1 VPNKHKLLSG
11 APDSSHQE
19 DELENEKCLRSSFR
33 YRRRRRGHIGLRVE
47 PFTGRYTFPDASAA
61 FIDAIAYSMAAF
73 HHWRDH
79 E

>member
-1 VPNKHKLLSG
+1 LPSG

-19 DELENEKCLRSSFR
+19 DELENEKCFRSSFR
-33 YRRRRRGHIGLRVE
+33 YGRRRSGPVGLRVE
-47 PFTGRYTFPDASAA
+47 PFTGRYAFPDASAA
-61 FIDAIAYSMAAF
+61 RIDAIAYSMAAF